1 VRATL
6 SCRYL
11 IIKSHLQKQ
20 QSLRIGI
27 ASHVVLDTIRQ
38 MDGSSIDSL
47 GGPPCYCG
55 LTSRRFGFDVALA
68 TRIGSDFPSQM
79 VDFLLRN
86 KIAINENHRDHQNPT
101 TRFSICSQQDT
112 RTLSLA
118 SKCGALTPED
128 IGKMKVDCWLAS
140 PVVDE
145 ISTEVLAA
153 IKADGGARH
162 FCMLDPQGYMRSVD
176 SNGIVTL
183 KDRLDLDLSGV
194 RAIKVDEEEMRALTG
209 GIDGLEG
216 MKVLQSRGIEFVV
229 STIHR
234 EIHLLH
240 EKTHYWA
247 KMKEMDAPDSTGA
260 GDILCAAF
268 CCSFVKE
275 KDPLWAICFGAG
287 AVKAALESGQ
297 SGLDKVPSMG
307 TIEENASYFYN
318 TIGFKQLS

>member
-1 VRATL
+1 MRATL

-27 ASHVVLDTIRQ
+27 ASHVVLDTIRKN
-38 MDGSSIDSL
+38 DGSSIDSL

-55 LTSRRFGFDVALA
+55 LTSRRFGFEVALA

-79 VDFLLRN
+79 VDLLRQN
-86 KIAINENHRDHQNPT
+86 KIFVKENHRDHQNPT
-101 TRFSICSQQDT
+101 TRFSISTQQDT
-112 RTLSLA
+112 RMLSLT
-118 SKCGALTPED
+118 SKCGPLAAED
-128 IGKMKVDCWLAS
+128 IEKMNVDCWLAS

-153 IKADGGARH
+153 IKEDGGTRH
-162 FCMLDPQGYMRSVD
+162 FCMLDPQGYMRSID
-176 SNGIVTL
+176 SNGVVTL
-183 KDRLDLDLSGV
+183 KDRLNLDLSGV
-194 RAIKVDEEEMRALTG
+194 RAIKVDEDEMRALTG
-209 GIDGLEG
+209 GLGGLEG
-216 MKVLQSRGIEFVV
+216 MKVLQSRGVEFVV
-229 STIHR
+229 STVHR

-240 EKTHYWA
+240 EETHYWA
-247 KMKEMDAPDSTGA
+247 KMKEIDAPDSTGA

-275 KDPLWAICFGAG
+275 KDPLWALCFGAG
-287 AVKAALESGQ
+287 AVRAALESGQ
-297 SGLDKVPSMG
+297 NGLDKVPSMG
-307 TIEENASYFYN
+307 RIEENASYFYN